1 MLQPLRTRPPSPAF
15 PRRPALRPL
24 LALAVLAACC
34 AAWPAGAA
42 SYRVELEAPGF
53 LSGLLT
59 GNLDLFRYR
68 ERDDINPDQLNFM
81 VSQAAENV
89 ARLAATEGYFST
101 STTVE
106 VDHGADPPAVRLK
119 VEAGPR
125 TRVTAVDVKVTGP
138 AATEAPA
145 RVRRLARN
153 WLLGEG
159 EPFRQEKWD
168 EAKENGLNALRER
181 RYAAARIA
189 RSEAGIHPER
199 QAAELSVTYDSGP
212 AFTLGP
218 LRITGTQRYPER
230 IIENV
235 NTLRVDEEYSAD
247 RLQTLQR
254 AIQRT
259 PYFSNVV
266 VDIDKDPANAE
277 QTPVEVQ
284 VTEFQTQRIR
294 AGGGYTTDTGAR
306 LEARYSHF
314 NTFGHAWVTD
324 FQARLEQ
331 RRQLGSLELAMPP
344 RVGGYVNSVH
354 ASLER
359 TTLEGVELNSRRV
372 GVRRTMLTDTRD
384 HTVSLEYYRDQLQQL
399 SGAPLPPGTVV
410 EPGTHNALML
420 GYSLARRDV
429 DNPLFPRSG
438 NIINA
443 EAGVAVEPLLTDQ
456 TFIRLYS
463 KLRHFRPVGRTDI
476 LILRG
481 ELGAVLT
488 KDGGNAA
495 IPASLLFRAGGT
507 ESVRGYSYQSIGN
520 VRDGTVYPT
529 RYLATGSIEYQ
540 RWFTRTWG
548 GAVFYDVGT
557 ATDDWGARN
566 VFHAVGIGVRFR
578 SPVGRINGDI
588 GYGFEEGRL
597 RPHLSLGVAF

>member
-1 MLQPLRTRPPSPAF
+1 MRPRPLSPAV
-15 PRRPALRPL
+15 PRCPAFRSA

-34 AAWPAGAA
+34 AAGPAGAA
-42 SYRVELEAPGF
+42 SYRVELKAPGV
-53 LSGLLT
+53 LSRLLS

-68 ERDDINPDQLNFM
+68 ERGDINPDQLNFM
-81 VSQAAENV
+81 VSQAPKNV
-89 ARLAATEGYFST
+89 AALAATEGYFST
-101 STTVE
+101 TTTVE
-106 VDHGADPPAVRLK
+106 VDHGADPPLVRLR

-125 TRVTAVDVKVTGP
+125 THVTAVDLKVTGP

-145 RVRRLARN
+145 RVRRLSRN
-153 WLLGEG
+153 WLLEEG
-159 EPFRQEKWD
+159 EPFRQQEWD
-168 EAKENGLNALRER
+168 EAKDNALNALRER

-189 RSEAGIHPER
+189 GSEAAIYPER

-218 LRITGTQRYPER
+218 LRITGTKRYPER

-235 NTLRVDEEYSAD
+235 NPLRIGEEYRAE
-247 RLQTLQR
+247 RLQALQR

-259 PYFSNVV
+259 PYFSNAV
-266 VDIDKDPANAE
+266 VDIDEDPANAD
-277 QTPVEVQ
+277 QAPVEVR
-284 VTEFQTQRIR
+284 VTEFRTQRIR

-314 NTFGHAWVTD
+314 NTFGRAWVTD

-331 RRQLGSLELAMPP
+331 RRQLGALDLSMPP
-344 RVGGYVNSVH
+344 GRGGHVNSAH

-372 GVRRTMLTDTRD
+372 GLRRAVVTDTRD
-384 HTVSLEYYRDQLQQL
+384 HTFSLEFYRDELQQL

-410 EPGTHNALML
+410 EPGAHKALLL
-420 GYSLARRDV
+420 GYSLARRNV
-429 DNPLFPRSG
+429 DDPRFPRRG

-443 EAGVAVEPLLTDQ
+443 EAGVAVKPILTDQ
-456 TFIRLYS
+456 TFIRLYG

-476 LILRG
+476 LILRA
-481 ELGAVLT
+481 ELGAVMT
-488 KDGGNAA
+488 KDGGNAS

-520 VRDGTVYPT
+520 VRSGTVFPT

-540 RWFTRTWG
+540 HWFTRTWG
-548 GAVFYDVGT
+548 GAVFYDAGT
-557 ATDDWGARN
+557 ATDDWGGRN
-566 VFHAVGIGVRFR
+566 IFHAVGIGVRFR